1 MTDIII
7 QNLKNNEMAQ
17 LWCPGG
23 FQSIASGLNADAD
36 ACMEINHFR
45 HDDITTV
52 AEIWAVHVGRPVELL
67 VANCANHERT
77 LFRI

>member
-17 LWCPGG
+17 LWCPRG

-52 AEIWAVHVGRPVELL
+52 AEI
-67 VANCANHERT
+67 
-77 LFRI
+77 